1 MCLVGSSITE
11 SDRYGLKAD
20 PWSKPIIIEKALV
33 SPSMVFGYFFN
44 CVYVTL
50 YSWHVCSL
58 EHAVLLL
65 KVYPILSLFQMDK
78 YHI

>member
-33 SPSMVFGYFFN
+33 SPSMVLGYFFN
-44 CVYVTL
+44 CVYV
-50 YSWHVCSL
+50 YIV
-58 EHAVLLL
+58 
-65 KVYPILSLFQMDK
+65 
-78 YHI
+78 